1 MTSYFSTYNDLLKHN
16 LNKLYIH
23 FNHIGL
29 TPEMYLVDWIYSVY
43 AKSMNLELASI
54 VWDNFLRDN
63 DQFLFR
69 AALGKLPCA
78 IFSKIVFC
86 SKIILISYKFFYAQP
101 RNFTQ

>member
-1 MTSYFSTYNDLLKHN
+1 MTSYFSTYNNLLKHN

-54 VWDNFLRDN
+54 VWDNFLRDK

-69 AALGKLPCA
+69 AALGKLPWLFKN
-78 IFSKIVFC
+78 I
-86 SKIILISYKFFYAQP
+86 
-101 RNFTQ
+101 

>member
-1 MTSYFSTYNDLLKHN
+1 MTSYFSTYNDLLKYN
-16 LNKLYIH
+16 LNKLYTH

-69 AALGKLPCA
+69 AALGK
-78 IFSKIVFC
+78 
-86 SKIILISYKFFYAQP
+86 
-101 RNFTQ
+101 